1 MSGSL
6 AGTQEESL
14 SRTGQQKCLFR
25 QMWRPPEVPSVV
37 LKFEKRIKI
46 IILLQKETKC
56 IVLSDFDLH
65 SMSVWCTSFF
75 LFSLMLTA

>member
-37 LKFEKRIKI
+37 LKFKKIIKI

-65 SMSVWCTSFF
+65 SMSLWCTSFF

>member
-37 LKFEKRIKI
+37 LKFKKRIKI

-65 SMSVWCTSFF
+65 LMSVWCTSFF

>member
-6 AGTQEESL
+6 VGTQEESL

-37 LKFEKRIKI
+37 LKFKKIIKI